1 MIVNRRTFIV
11 KKGKMDELVTLLV
24 NAKETSGEGYRLR
37 IYHSMFGPFDT
48 IAMEIE
54 VKDMD
59 DLNHYFEGI
68 RTDQNWVKFIA
79 KFDELTVPG
88 GSNEIWTLAQ

>member
-11 KKGKMDELVTLLV
+11 KKGKMDELVALLV
-24 NAKETSGEGYRLR
+24 NSRPNEEYRSR

-48 IAMEIE
+48 VAVEFEARDMEG
-54 VKDMD
+54 
-59 DLNHYFEGI
+59 LNRAFEEASSD
-68 RTDQNWVKFIA
+68 TDWGEFMT

-88 GSNEIWTLAQ
+88 GSNEIWMLAE